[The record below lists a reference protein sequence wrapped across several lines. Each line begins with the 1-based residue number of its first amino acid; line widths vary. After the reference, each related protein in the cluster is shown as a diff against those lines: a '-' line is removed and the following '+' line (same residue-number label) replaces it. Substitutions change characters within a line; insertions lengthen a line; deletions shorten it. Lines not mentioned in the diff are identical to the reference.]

1 MMDQAI
7 RELNKQFEYEPVV
20 ENGPIKSAERIII
33 AGMGGSHLAADLLK
47 IREACSDLII
57 HKNYGLPCVPH
68 DDFSK
73 SLLIANSY
81 SGNTEE
87 IVDFFNQGIE
97 NNLNVVAVST
107 GGKLIE
113 IAKEKG
119 LPYIQIPTTEIQPRS
134 ALGFTL
140 RALLKA
146 AGLESLLESTKE
158 LATSLDPGALEEK
171 GKELA
176 EKLKGHIPIIYSS
189 AKNEPIASNWK
200 AKINETGKIP
210 AFYNVFPELNHNE
223 MIGFDTKISDVG
235 LAEKFYFVF
244 LKDTD
249 DHNRVI
255 KRMEITEKL
264 LRDRNLPVE
273 VQNLEET
280 DKFHKAFTSLLIAD
294 WTAYWIAKMN
304 NVDPEEVPLVEEFKK
319 LI

>member
-1 MMDQAI
+1 MDQAI

-20 ENGPIKSAERIII
+20 ENGPIKPAEKIII

-47 IREACSDLII
+47 LRGACSDLVI

-87 IVDFFNQGIE
+87 IVDFFKQGIE

-119 LPYIQIPTTEIQPRS
+119 LPYIQIPAMGIQPRS

-158 LATSLDPGALEEK
+158 LTTSLDPETLEDK

-200 AKINETGKIP
+200 AKINETGKVP
-210 AFYNVFPELNHNE
+210 AFCNVFPELNHNE

-235 LAEKFYFVF
+235 LAEKFHFIF
-244 LKDTD
+244 LKDAD
-249 DHNRVI
+249 DHHRII
-255 KRMEITEKL
+255 KRMEVTEKL

-273 VQNLEET
+273 VQSLEGT
-280 DKFHKAFTSLLIAD
+280 DGFHKIFTSLLIAD
-294 WTAYWIAKMN
+294 WTAYWIAKN
-304 NVDPEEVPLVEEFKK
+304 NGVDPEEVPLVEEFKR